1 METLGRGFLFIKI
14 LPKTTP
20 EDRPEVCDGGGGE
33 EQKILLF
40 LELPSLMNVNFQPII
55 RGLKNDIFDWDQ
67 V

>member
-33 EQKILLF
+33 E
-40 LELPSLMNVNFQPII
+40 ES
-55 RGLKNDIFDWDQ
+55 GE
-67 V
+67 